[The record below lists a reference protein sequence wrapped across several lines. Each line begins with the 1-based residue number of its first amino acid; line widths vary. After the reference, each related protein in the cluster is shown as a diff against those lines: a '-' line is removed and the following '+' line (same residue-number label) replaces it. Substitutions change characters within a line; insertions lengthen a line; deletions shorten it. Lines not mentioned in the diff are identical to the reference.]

1 MRSET
6 VESSAALAPA
16 SWEVEMHV
24 IIFATGEVMVVQ
36 ADSRWL
42 GEDDSLSPEFL
53 QWVQQIYGDVASAMK
68 ANSVLHPA

>member
-1 MRSET
+1 
-6 VESSAALAPA
+6 
-16 SWEVEMHV
+16 MHV